1 MENQLMQ
8 TTNHEVIR
16 KWANHFFGTPY
27 LSDSSEMPELG
38 IGFRGGEGEG
48 QVLITWEEWFDKFEK
63 EQLLLC
69 YKDELAEGE
78 DFPYYKLT
86 SRAGDPDRQLQA
98 PSEANRDKHINFLEQ
113 EEKIN
118 S

>member
-1 MENQLMQ
+1 MDDQLMQ

-27 LSDSSEMPELG
+27 LSDSGDKPELC
-38 IGFRGGEGEG
+38 IGYQGGNAEG
-48 QVLITWEEWFDKFEK
+48 QVLITWEEWFDRFEK

-69 YKDELAEGE
+69 YKDELMTGE

-86 SRAGDPDRQLQA
+86 HRAGDVDRQLQA

-113 EEKIN
+113 EERI
-118 S
+118 SG